1 MSPARKAELILVMIT
16 LIWGT
21 TFVFIKNSLEY
32 TSTFVFL
39 TIRFLLAALFLRI
52 WFHQALKDI
61 PPATWIAGGII
72 GLFLSAGNFFQ
83 TAGLGITTASKS
95 AFFTSTV
102 VVYVPMISVFIA
114 KERLKLSSII
124 SVMIV
129 TAGLFLLTSP
139 QGQGFN
145 LGDFLTIFC
154 AMVFAFQL
162 VFVQVF
168 SRKFQVKQLV
178 YVEMVTNFI
187 LSIPLI
193 FIFDGKDMFLHL
205 HWKLIAL
212 LVYLS
217 VIAAG
222 VVFFLQMRYQRDTTA
237 TKAAIIYC
245 LEPLFASTFA
255 YFTIGETFT
264 TVGLIGAGVVIAGI
278 LMSELARF

>member
-1 MSPARKAELILVMIT
+1 
-16 LIWGT
+16 
-21 TFVFIKNSLEY
+21 
-32 TSTFVFL
+32 
-39 TIRFLLAALFLRI
+39 
-52 WFHQALKDI
+52 
-61 PPATWIAGGII
+61 
-72 GLFLSAGNFFQ
+72 
-83 TAGLGITTASKS
+83 LGITTASKS

-102 VVYVPMISVFIA
+102 VIYVPMISVFLA
-114 KERLKLSSII
+114 KEKLKLSSII

-168 SRKFQVKQLV
+168 SRRFEVKQLV
-178 YVEMVTNFI
+178 YVEMLTNFI

-193 FIFDGKDMFLHL
+193 FIFDGREMFLHL
-205 HWKLIAL
+205 HWKLFVL
-212 LVYLS
+212 LLYLS

-222 VVFFLQMRYQRDTTA
+222 IVFFLQMRYQKDTAA

-245 LEPLFASTFA
+245 LEPIFASLFA

-264 TVGLIGAGVVIAGI
+264 TMGLIGAGVVMAGI
-278 LMSELARF
+278 LISELARF